1 MLPWHNFWV
10 IHRPIYTL
18 YSFMIKLFLNIM
30 NVGKAGALC
39 HTQFGMN
46 QWCTISNSA
55 SHHFAF
61 FFCLFELFRCFYSCL
76 NKNISYI
83 NLMQK
88 RQHHLHPG
96 NDRVLWNTGF
106 SQKTE
111 SHFMPVVSNL
121 MKLGFSSPVLFHRTA
136 NRPEIPVQFLR
147 YEDMNALYWA
157 S

>member
-18 YSFMIKLFLNIM
+18 YSFMIKLFFKYNEC
-30 NVGKAGALC
+30 GKSRCPLS
-39 HTQFGMN
+39 HPIWDESVMYHFKF
-46 QWCTISNSA
+46 SFA
-55 SHHFAF
+55 SFCF

-147 YEDMNALYWA
+147 YEDLNALYWA